1 MKVCVKCE
9 KCSKGCFYTVKNFHM
24 VKLCQ
29 IVELYNNFEKS
40 FIKMGGFLIELFAE
54 VFLKF
59 EKFSKMTKYHFQ
71 QSVYDSAFL
80 FALLSDGK
88 SIESVPIGNEQGLR
102 GQISRF
108 S

>member
-40 FIKMGGFLIELFAE
+40 FIKMGGFLIEQ

-71 QSVYDSAFL
+71 PSVYDSVFL

-108 S
+108 SWQN